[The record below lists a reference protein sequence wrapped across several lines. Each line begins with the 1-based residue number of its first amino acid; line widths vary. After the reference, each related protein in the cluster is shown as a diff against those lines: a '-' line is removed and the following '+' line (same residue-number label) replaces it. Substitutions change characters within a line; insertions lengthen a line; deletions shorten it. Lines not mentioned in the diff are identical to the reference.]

1 MAFHD
6 LNISIPQLLEYAQEV
21 NAGQLPQTVSRFPT
35 PKPQSHLYTGP
46 GAKIK
51 RRSAK
56 VTSVQLQSQGE
67 EGDEMGS
74 EGEEEESET
83 EEIPGYLPPLPK
95 TQEDSGKTTDTMNL
109 TYIVKSMH
117 RCVKLLICWAANVV

>member
-21 NAGQLPQTVSRFPT
+21 DAGQLSHTVARFPT

-46 GAKIK
+46 GARLK
-51 RRSAK
+51 RQSVK
-56 VTSVQLQSQGE
+56 VTSVESRSQV
-67 EGDEMGS
+67 EGDMEVGS

-95 TQEDSGKTTDTMNL
+95 TKEDSGKIDTLTTLHNS
-109 TYIVKSMH
+109 VNC
-117 RCVKLLICWAANVV
+117 CVK

>member
-6 LNISIPQLLEYAQEV
+6 LDISIPQLLEYVQEV
-21 NAGQLPQTVSRFPT
+21 NAGQLPHTVGRFPT
-35 PKPQSHLYTGP
+35 PKPQCHLYTGP

-67 EGDEMGS
+67 KGDEVGS
-74 EGEEEESET
+74 EGEEEEESET

-95 TQEDSGKTTDTMNL
+95 TKEDSGKMTYYESNL
-109 TYIVKSMH
+109 HS
-117 RCVKLLICWAANVV
+117 